1 MRRFRNNAGMKVVVG
16 EHHTGDLP
24 SYGEAVGVE
33 KIILVGFYRYIFR
46 VKFGGKTDFFH
57 SDPAQN
63 EFIPVF
69 KSTKL

>member
-1 MRRFRNNAGMKVVVG
+1 MKVVVG

-33 KIILVGFYRYIFR
+33 KIILVGFYMYFEIRNRYIFR
-46 VKFGGKTDFFH
+46 VKFGGKTYFCH
-57 SDPAQN
+57 SGPAKN

-69 KSTKL
+69 ESTKL